1 MINASPFKD
10 PGWKD
15 PDWRLKNAV
24 ESSNAALSKKVPAM
38 EPIPT
43 RRVTVGASMGR
54 MSTRVPGRDSL
65 GEAALTIGRGWPQTK
80 GKDKDDRHETSRAPI
95 DQKGRRG

>member
-1 MINASPFKD
+1 
-10 PGWKD
+10 
-15 PDWRLKNAV
+15 
-24 ESSNAALSKKVPAM
+24 
-38 EPIPT
+38 
-43 RRVTVGASMGR
+43 

-80 GKDKDDRHETSRAPI
+80 GKVKDDRHETSRAPI